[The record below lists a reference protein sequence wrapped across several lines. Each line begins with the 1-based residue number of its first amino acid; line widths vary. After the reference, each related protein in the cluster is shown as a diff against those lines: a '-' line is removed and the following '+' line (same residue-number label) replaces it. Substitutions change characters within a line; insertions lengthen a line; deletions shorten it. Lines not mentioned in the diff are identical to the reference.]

1 VPLGKDLLGSADVAG
16 IGDVK
21 LDLVASGSNVGEM
34 RRGLDGNV
42 SFNVQNG
49 ALEGI
54 DLWYE
59 LRRARAR
66 LDKDPE
72 PDRGNAPRRTTFTSL
87 AASGVVQDALLT
99 NRDLTGVL
107 DFMRIT
113 GTGTVNLL
121 DDKID
126 FDLKATMIDGPKLQS
141 DPAMVK
147 YAGDTLP
154 LRVTGTIDAP
164 SVLPDFGAIVKSR
177 VNKEVNEKLEEK
189 KDEAS
194 DRIRDRLRGLLN
206 R

>member
-1 VPLGKDLLGSADVAG
+1 
-16 IGDVK
+16 
-21 LDLVASGSNVGEM
+21 M
-34 RRGLDGNV
+34 
-42 SFNVQNG
+42 
-49 ALEGI
+49 
-54 DLWYE
+54 
-59 LRRARAR
+59 
-66 LDKDPE
+66 
-72 PDRGNAPRRTTFTSL
+72 
-87 AASGVVQDALLT
+87 QDALLT

-126 FDLKATMIDGPKLQS
+126 FDLKAAIVDGPKLQS

-177 VNKEVNEKLEEK
+177 VTKEVNQKLEEK

-194 DRIRDRLRGLLN
+194 DKIRDRLRGLLN